1 MAKKQI
7 YYSRTYRKLRVTPKR
22 SLVLFL
28 AVVIPGLL
36 LLIFFM
42 PEITGGFCNMVSK
55 ILQKL
60 GLATYRGV
68 WPNRLFQK
76 IHYLKGTAGVPTA
89 RLCVCNG
96 LVSLAMIFLCLVLPT
111 RNRPVSIYLTINA
124 GIHLASSLWFLFAG
138 DLFPYDLE
146 DFSQLYMIQEVGI
159 WVTFLVMTAGVTSIL
174 GDRGLGFKLGTIGG
188 VLIYSWVF
196 GLVRYTLFLYLL
208 SRYSMLYMT
217 VMYFTFGPMFDF
229 LYLVMFYG
237 LFINRM
243 VNLYDSVKGR
253 EEWEWS

>member
-1 MAKKQI
+1 MTKNKI
-7 YYSRTYRKLRVTPKR
+7 YYARTYRKLRVTPKR
-22 SLVLFL
+22 SLILFL
-28 AVVIPGLL
+28 SVAIPGLL

-42 PEITGGFCNMVSK
+42 PEITGAFCNMASK
-55 ILQKL
+55 ILHSQ
-60 GLATYRGV
+60 GLVIYKKV
-68 WPNRLFQK
+68 WPNRLFHE
-76 IHYLKGTAGVPTA
+76 IYYLKGIAGAPGA
-89 RLCVCNG
+89 KACLYNG
-96 LVSLAMIFLCLVLPT
+96 VLSLLLMALCLTLPT

-159 WVTFLVMTAGVTSIL
+159 WVVFLVMTAAVTSIL
-174 GDRGLGFKLGTIGG
+174 GDRGLGFKLGTIAG
-188 VLIYSWVF
+188 VMAYSWVF

-229 LYLVMFYG
+229 LYLVMLYG

-243 VNLYDSVKGR
+243 VNLYDSAKGK

>member
-1 MAKKQI
+1 MIKNKI

-22 SLVLFL
+22 SLILFL
-28 AVVIPGLL
+28 SVVIPGLL
-36 LLIFFM
+36 LLILFM
-42 PEITGGFCNMVSK
+42 PEITGFFCNTAYK
-55 ILQKL
+55 ILQKQ
-60 GLATYRGV
+60 GLVIYRGV
-68 WPNRLFQK
+68 WPNPLFRK
-76 IHYLKGTAGVPTA
+76 IHYLKGTAGSPTA
-89 RLCVCNG
+89 QLCIYNG
-96 LVSLAMIFLCLVLPT
+96 LLSLAIMVLCLTLPT

-124 GIHLASSLWFLFAG
+124 GIHLVSSLWFLFAG

-159 WVTFLVMTAGVTSIL
+159 WVVFLVMTAGVTSIL
-174 GDRGLGFKLGTIGG
+174 GDRGLGFKLGTIGA
-188 VLIYSWVF
+188 VLAYSWIF

-229 LYLVMFYG
+229 LYLVMLYG

-243 VNLYDSVKGR
+243 VNLYDSAKGK

>member
-1 MAKKQI
+1 MTKDKI

-22 SLVLFL
+22 SLTLFL
-28 AVVIPGLL
+28 SVVIPGLL
-36 LLIFFM
+36 LLILFM
-42 PEITGGFCNMVSK
+42 PEITGAFCNIAYK
-55 ILQKL
+55 ILQKQ
-60 GLATYRGV
+60 GLVIYRGV
-68 WPNRLFQK
+68 WPNPLFRK
-76 IHYLKGTAGVPTA
+76 IHYLKGTAGSPA
-89 RLCVCNG
+89 AQLCIYNG
-96 LVSLAMIFLCLVLPT
+96 LLSLAIMVLCLTLPT
-111 RNRPVSIYLTINA
+111 RNRPVIIYLTINA
-124 GIHLASSLWFLFAG
+124 GIHLVSSLWFLFAG

-159 WVTFLVMTAGVTSIL
+159 WVVFLVMTAGVTSIL
-174 GDRGLGFKLGTIGG
+174 GNRGLGFKLGTIGA
-188 VLIYSWVF
+188 VLAYSWIF

-229 LYLVMFYG
+229 LYLVLIYG

-243 VNLYDSVKGR
+243 VNLYDSAKGK